1 MCDSQIDIPPSFMAL
16 FVRPGQTKP
25 SASHQEVAQRYE
37 ICEDMANLLTE
48 QAQSVQFSQGL
59 ETHEV
64 LARCHQALLA
74 DVSAVSAPEAE
85 WVIRRLAELLNWD
98 THAPS

>member
-1 MCDSQIDIPPSFMAL
+1 MAL

-48 QAQSVQFSQGL
+48 HAQSVQFSQGL

-64 LARCHQALLA
+64 PVLSIEL
-74 DVSAVSAPEAE
+74 
-85 WVIRRLAELLNWD
+85 RRRWGGF
-98 THAPS
+98 

>member
-1 MCDSQIDIPPSFMAL
+1 MAL

-25 SASHQEVAQRYE
+25 SASHYEVAQRYE

-48 QAQSVQFSQGL
+48 HAQTVQFSQGL

>member
-1 MCDSQIDIPPSFMAL
+1 MAL

-25 SASHQEVAQRYE
+25 SASHHEVAQRYE

-48 QAQSVQFSQGL
+48 HAQSVQFSQGL

>member
-1 MCDSQIDIPPSFMAL
+1 MCDSQIDIPSSFVAL

-48 QAQSVQFSQGL
+48 HAQTVQFSQGL
-59 ETHEV
+59 ETREV

-98 THAPS
+98 TPDRP